1 MHAIR
6 DGYHTAP
13 LRLAVS
19 GVDLDEED
27 GPDALVAAAGAAGAT
42 AVELWHPMNTS
53 AAGVD
58 RTLDVISGAGL
69 DFICVTSQIEL
80 YSPGHSEHAQR
91 ELLKTIELAARA
103 GAPFVNAYFG
113 FAPQRDD
120 VQAVKEYVRA
130 LEPCLARAGELGV
143 VILLENEFNAFGWD
157 PCQSDL
163 SRDPERLVAVFEAVD
178 SRSFGMTF
186 DPTNFAFAGI
196 EPYPH
201 AYELLANVIRYVH
214 VKNGY
219 ALGPNQPPLT
229 GWRRFTDYDNAYTTC
244 SLERGIVDWP
254 ALLAR
259 LQSDGYDGYLC
270 IEPHGE
276 RAGLFDACAEAAAYV
291 RAQTRIEN
299 EDECARRTEN
309 PSER

>member
-1 MHAIR
+1 MSHALRNR
-6 DGYHTAP
+6 DHGA
-13 LRLAVS
+13 LVRLAVS
-19 GVDLDEED
+19 GVDLDERD

-42 AVELWHPMNTS
+42 GVELWHPMNTS
-53 AAGVD
+53 AIGVD
-58 RTLDVISGAGL
+58 RTLDVILSAGL
-69 DFICVTSQIEL
+69 DFVCVTSQIEL
-80 YSPGHSEHAQR
+80 YSPGHSDDAQR
-91 ELLKTIELAARA
+91 DLLDTIELAARA

-113 FAPQRDD
+113 FAQQRDD
-120 VQAVKEYVRA
+120 PRAVKEYVRA
-130 LEPCLARAGELGV
+130 LQPCLARASELGV

-163 SRDPERLVAVFEAVD
+163 SRDPERLVAVFDAVD
-178 SRSFGMTF
+178 SPSFGMTF

-201 AYELLANVIRYVH
+201 AYELLADVIRYVH

-219 ALGPNQPPLT
+219 AIGPTQSVLT

-244 SLERGIVDWP
+244 PLDHGIVDWP

-276 RAGLFDACAEAAAYV
+276 RSGLFDACREAATYV
-291 RAQTRIEN
+291 RAH
-299 EDECARRTEN
+299 ARVAN
-309 PSER
+309 